1 MAIFLIFDDGVQKL
15 RGPHPGYNH
24 VVSASSPGRSWC
36 LLGSDPLPSG
46 HCLACM
52 LWEVGQGTGAG
63 KSVGGLNG
71 RSPKNESFISR
82 CVRCTE
88 SNGDSEGP
96 KCMR

>member
-15 RGPHPGYNH
+15 RGPHLGYNH
-24 VVSASSPGRSWC
+24 VVPASSPGRSWC
-36 LLGSDPLPSG
+36 LLGFDLLLGG

-63 KSVGGLNG
+63 KSVGGLKG

-82 CVRCTE
+82 CVRCAE